1 MAIKRLAG
9 LAVVGLAMWAGI
21 AWAVVSMASA
31 EDSTQEVVVPCPTD
45 STLCETDVSPEMV
58 KVPCPSEDSCAVD
71 YHDGAY
77 HITQVVP

>member
-1 MAIKRLAG
+1 MTLKRLAG

-31 EDSTQEVVVPCPTD
+31 EDSTVVVPCPT
-45 STLCETDVSPEMV
+45 
-58 KVPCPSEDSCAVD
+58 EDSCAVD

-77 HITQVVP
+77 HITPVVP